1 MTTPASASPPAP
13 QTLGVWLVGA
23 RGSIATAVAVGL
35 GALVRGRVPPVGLVT
50 ESPALRALPLVPWSA
65 LVLAGN
71 EVRSGSLRAAAAEL
85 VAAHILPAELAA
97 DAGPDLDAADA
108 RVQPGL
114 AASAGAGTAEPRDAF
129 EAEARRLGALPPREQ
144 IAAIAAQLKAFRASL
159 GGAPVLVVNVAST
172 EAWRE
177 ARPEWNDLAAFEAS
191 LDRGERPP
199 ASMLYAYAA
208 FASGCAHVNFTPS
221 LGSTPAA
228 LRAFARAKGRV
239 HAGSDG
245 KTGETL
251 LKTTLGPM
259 FAARALKVLAWQGY
273 NMLGNRDGE
282 VLSDPAHKRVKVE
295 SKDEALRQ
303 LLGDPGLH
311 SHVAI
316 DYVPSLGD
324 WKTAM
329 DYVHFEG
336 FLGVRMSLSFTWHG
350 SDSALAAP
358 LVLDLVRLAELSER
372 RGEVGELVHLA
383 SFFKSPLG
391 GGTHDFAAQYRLL
404 LEWAAKCAPGGT
416 HGAR

>member
-1 MTTPASASPPAP
+1 MTTTPPASPPAP

-23 RGSIATAVAVGL
+23 RGSIATALAVGL
-35 GALVRGRVPPVGLVT
+35 SALVRGRVAPVGLVS
-50 ESPALRALPLVPWSA
+50 ESAPFGELPLVRWNS

-71 EVRSGSLRAAAAEL
+71 EVRAGSLRAAAAEL
-85 VAAHILPAELAA
+85 VSAHILPAELVSE
-97 DAGPDLDAADA
+97 AGPELDAMDS

-114 AASAGAGTAEPRDAF
+114 GSGAGASGDPF
-129 EAEARRLGALPPREQ
+129 EAEARRLGALGPREQ
-144 IAAIAAQLKAFRASL
+144 VAAIVAQLEAFRASL

-177 ARPEWNDLAAFEAS
+177 ARADWSDLAAFESS

-199 ASMLYAYAA
+199 ASMLYAFAA
-208 FASGCAHVNFTPS
+208 FCAGCAHVNFTPS
-221 LGSTPAA
+221 LGSTPLA
-228 LRAFARAKGRV
+228 LRAFARAKGLV

-251 LKTTLGPM
+251 LKTTLAPM

-282 VLSDPAHKRVKVE
+282 VLADPAHKRVKVE

-303 LLGDPGLH
+303 LLGDPSLH

-350 SDSALAAP
+350 SDSALAVP
-358 LVLDLVRLAELSER
+358 LVLDLVRLVELSQR
-372 RGEVGELVHLA
+372 RGEVGELAHLA
-383 SFFKSPLG
+383 CFFKSPLA
-391 GGTHDFAAQYRLL
+391 GGTHDFGAQYRML
-404 LEWAAKCAPGGT
+404 LEWAAQCACPP
-416 HGAR
+416 APR